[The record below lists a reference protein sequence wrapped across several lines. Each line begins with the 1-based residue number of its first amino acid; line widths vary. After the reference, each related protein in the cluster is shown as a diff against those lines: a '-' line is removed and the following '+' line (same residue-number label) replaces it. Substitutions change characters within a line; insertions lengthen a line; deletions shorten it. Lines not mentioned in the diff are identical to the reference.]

1 MEFRL
6 VADSCCEA
14 VPELWEGIDFRR
26 VPLTM
31 TLGSDT
37 YTDDEALNPL
47 VFLRRLKEFKG
58 RAMSAC
64 PSPAS
69 YAEAYAQ
76 DKPSFVVTLSSQLSG
91 SYSAALVGAELGQG
105 SVCVVDSKS
114 ASAGELLAALRVRE
128 IAGRAADLESARR
141 EIEEEVRKI
150 RTFFVLENLENLAKS
165 GRMNRIAARLASVM
179 QIRPILGSDGE
190 GNISLFAK
198 VQGTK
203 NAVLKLC
210 ALIGENCADTTGRTL
225 VIAHC
230 NNPGQAER
238 LRQLAEE
245 RYRFERIILTKTGG
259 VSTLYADQ
267 GGIIIA
273 F

>member
-6 VADSCCEA
+6 IADSCCET
-14 VPELWEGIDFRR
+14 VPELFEGIDFRR

-31 TLGSDT
+31 TLGGET
-37 YTDDEALNPL
+37 FVDDEALNPL
-47 VFLRRLKEFKG
+47 AFLRRLREFKG

-69 YAEAYAQ
+69 YAEAYAE
-76 DKPSFVVTLSSQLSG
+76 DKANFVVTLSSQLSG
-91 SYSAALVGAELGQG
+91 SYSAALVGAELGEKH
-105 SVCVVDSKS
+105 VCVTDSRS
-114 ASAGELLAALRVRE
+114 ASAGELLAALKVRE
-128 IAGRAADLESARR
+128 IAGRASNFEAACR

-150 RTFFVLENLENLAKS
+150 RTFFVLENLENLARS
-165 GRMNRIAARLASVM
+165 GRMNRVAARLASVM

-210 ALIGENCADTTGRTL
+210 GMIGENCADTTGRTL

-230 NNPGQAER
+230 NNPEQAGR
-238 LRQLAEE
+238 LRQLVEE
-245 RYRFERIILTKTGG
+245 RYRFARIVVAKTGG

-267 GGIIIA
+267 GGIVLA